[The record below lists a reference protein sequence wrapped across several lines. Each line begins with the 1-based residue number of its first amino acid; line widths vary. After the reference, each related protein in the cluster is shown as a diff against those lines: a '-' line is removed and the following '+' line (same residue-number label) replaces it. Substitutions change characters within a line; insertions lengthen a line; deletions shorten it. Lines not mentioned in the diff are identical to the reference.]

1 MDSFLTLRDCGDD
14 LGFFKQ
20 ILESAQ
26 QKADLAC
33 YGDRRS
39 EEIQRNDMEVSL
51 EGKSSS
57 FKLSSE
63 ILTDLAAFLRGTWW
77 SNGWNSWQGKGLQ
90 ATTWCDIIFIW
101 AQLRPC

>member
-1 MDSFLTLRDCGDD
+1 MDSFLTLNDCGDD
-14 LGFFKQ
+14 LGYFKQ

-51 EGKSSS
+51 EGKSSHLLRS
-57 FKLSSE
+57 ETLTKLM
-63 ILTDLAAFLRGTWW
+63 AFLRGTW
-77 SNGWNSWQGKGLQ
+77 
-90 ATTWCDIIFIW
+90 
-101 AQLRPC
+101 

>member
-14 LGFFKQ
+14 LGYFKQ

-39 EEIQRNDMEVSL
+39 EEIQRNDMEVTL
-51 EGKSSS
+51 EGKSSY
-57 FKLSSE
+57 
-63 ILTDLAAFLRGTWW
+63 
-77 SNGWNSWQGKGLQ
+77 
-90 ATTWCDIIFIW
+90 
-101 AQLRPC
+101 